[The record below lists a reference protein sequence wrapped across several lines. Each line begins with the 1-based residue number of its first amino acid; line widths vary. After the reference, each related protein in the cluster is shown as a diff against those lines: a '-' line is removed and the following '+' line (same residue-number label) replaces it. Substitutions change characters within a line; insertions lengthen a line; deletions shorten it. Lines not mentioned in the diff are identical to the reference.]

1 MAASTKRKSRSFS
14 EAETTLLIA
23 EWYKYPCLYDK
34 SNKEYHDRNKR
45 DMAKQQITKALLD
58 AFGLEL
64 DTITGRFHTGLP

>member
-14 EAETTLLIA
+14 EVETTLVSA

-45 DMAKQQITKALLD
+45 DMAKQQITRTLLG
-58 AFGLEL
+58 AFDLEL
-64 DTITGRFHTGLP
+64 DALTSRFQ